1 MPRPRPNPAN
11 VAVPTLIRLQP
22 GLARPWPT
30 VMLGVGNSESV
41 RHLAVIRDRV
51 LGHHTQVNVFVGISY
66 NRNKTR
72 NSDSWWACLAIRN
85 INPPNPPANAPA
97 TWPACTIIGEIPKT
111 PGGRYQ
117 RLKVPFVGNTVI
129 WSVPTAILFHPE
141 PIPVLQPPLP
151 QSFDLDLE
159 PVRQFV
165 RISETAFERLGTR
178 LYLSGKLASLSFF
191 AAHLCSF
198 PLW

>member
-30 VMLGVGNSESV
+30 VMLEVGNSESV

-72 NSDSWWACLAIRN
+72 TATVGGLPCHPQHQSPQPSCKRPRNVACLHDHRRNPHNWGQISTTRSATRRKYCMERSDSNTFSPRTDTRPPTTASAI
-85 INPPNPPANAPA
+85 I
-97 TWPACTIIGEIPKT
+97 
-111 PGGRYQ
+111 
-117 RLKVPFVGNTVI
+117 
-129 WSVPTAILFHPE
+129 
-141 PIPVLQPPLP
+141 
-151 QSFDLDLE
+151 
-159 PVRQFV
+159 
-165 RISETAFERLGTR
+165 
-178 LYLSGKLASLSFF
+178 
-191 AAHLCSF
+191 
-198 PLW
+198 